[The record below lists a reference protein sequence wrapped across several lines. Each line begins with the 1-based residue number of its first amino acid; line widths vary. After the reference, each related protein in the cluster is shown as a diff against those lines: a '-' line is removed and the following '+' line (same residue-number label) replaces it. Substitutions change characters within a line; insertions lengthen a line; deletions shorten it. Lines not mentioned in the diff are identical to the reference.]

1 MASTQPSTQK
11 LNLKIFGKK
20 LQKINCE
27 TFHRKTY
34 FAWFCEFVSNLLS
47 KIVWGNR
54 SLFLTRYRLLDLTF
68 SEDFSIRKAHSLFK
82 LIFKASQLQKTSEY
96 AKSNTLHFIFNYEFG
111 TKHCSSCSREVFMK
125 RFYFYLLKTDHFC
138 GFSALLNK

>member
-1 MASTQPSTQK
+1 MTSTQPSTQK

-54 SLFLTRYRLLDLTF
+54 SLFLTRSRLLDLTF
-68 SEDFSIRKAHSLFK
+68 SEDFSIWKAHSLFK
-82 LIFKASQLQKTSEY
+82 LIFKASQLQKIPEY
-96 AKSNTLHFIFNYEFG
+96 DIFQKAILCTLASTMNLGLNAVPVAAGKYLWKDFTFIY
-111 TKHCSSCSREVFMK
+111 
-125 RFYFYLLKTDHFC
+125 
-138 GFSALLNK
+138 

>member
-11 LNLKIFGKK
+11 VNLKIFGKK

-82 LIFKASQLQKTSEY
+82 LIFKASQLQKTPEY
-96 AKSNTLHFIFNYEFG
+96 DIFQKAILCTLSSTMNLGLNTVPVAAGKYLWKDFTFIY
-111 TKHCSSCSREVFMK
+111 
-125 RFYFYLLKTDHFC
+125 
-138 GFSALLNK
+138 